1 MTTNPFKI
9 KRITLRLTQ
18 DDYLVL
24 KENADLA
31 GLSVSELIRRR
42 YFGRPIVPKANLAMI
57 KELRRLGGLLKYIYS
72 ETHGEYNKEIGS
84 TLNEIQ
90 NYIKRLNQ

>member
-1 MTTNPFKI
+1 MADNFKI
-9 KRITLRLTQ
+9 RRVTLRLTEK
-18 DDYLVL
+18 DFILL
-24 KENADLA
+24 KENAELA

-57 KELRRLGGLLKYIYS
+57 RELRRLGGLLKHIYS
-72 ETHGEYNKEIGS
+72 ETYGQYNKEIGS

-90 NYIKRLNQ
+90 SYIARLNQ